1 MTRTLV
7 SGGGGWGILGVVR
20 QDGSFADQLEG
31 WLESDQ
37 EKTLGAMER
46 LFAEKTFATTIFFL
60 MFVPALPLPTGG
72 VTVLFETM
80 ALVVAAQMVL
90 GRRTLWLPERW
101 KDRELGE
108 LTTGRAIPFMARWVR
123 RFERFSKPR
132 AAVLFG
138 RRWTLRFLGL
148 LLMAL
153 AIASALAPPFSGLDT
168 VPAVGAVIVALSI
181 ILEDIVVLA
190 VGAFVGLVGIG
201 VILAIG
207 AAFVEMVGR
216 LL

>member
-1 MTRTLV
+1 MT
-7 SGGGGWGILGVVR
+7 
-20 QDGSFADQLEG
+20 FADELER
-31 WLESDQ
+31 WLESDDG
-37 EKTLGAMER
+37 KTLGAMER

-80 ALVVAAQMVL
+80 AMVVAAQMVL

-108 LTTGRAIPFMARWVR
+108 LTTARAIPFMARWVR
-123 RFERFSKPR
+123 RFERFSRPR
-132 AAVLFG
+132 AAPLFD
-138 RRWTLRFLGL
+138 RRWTLRILGL

-181 ILEDIVVLA
+181 ILEDVVVLA
-190 VGAFVGLVGIG
+190 VGVVVGLIGIG
-201 VILAIG
+201 IILAIG
-207 AAFVEMVGR
+207 AAFLDLVGR

>member
-1 MTRTLV
+1 MT
-7 SGGGGWGILGVVR
+7 
-20 QDGSFADQLEG
+20 FADQLEG
-31 WLESDQ
+31 WLKSDDA
-37 EKTLGAMER
+37 KTLGAMER

-80 ALVVAAQMVL
+80 AMVVAAQMVI
-90 GRRTLWLPERW
+90 GRRTLWIPARW

-123 RFERFSKPR
+123 RFERFSQPR
-132 AAVLFG
+132 APRLFDQG
-138 RRWTLRFLGL
+138 LSLRILGL

-181 ILEDIVVLA
+181 ILEDVVVLA
-190 VGAFVGLVGIG
+190 VGVVVGLVGIG

-207 AAFVEMVGR
+207 AAIVEMIGR
-216 LL
+216 VL